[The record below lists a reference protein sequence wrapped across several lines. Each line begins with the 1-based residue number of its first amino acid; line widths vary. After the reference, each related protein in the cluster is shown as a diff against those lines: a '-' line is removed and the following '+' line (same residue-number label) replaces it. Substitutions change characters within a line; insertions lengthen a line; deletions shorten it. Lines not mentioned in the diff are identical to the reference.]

1 MNQKAVAAKQSQ
13 KLEKFINDDYKKI
26 NEGQL
31 LIITHNHMLYNVFS
45 DIYYFYDLFKFTKIN
60 NKIKLFRKK
69 IKMVQSQVK
78 QIMLSP
84 LAILVEGITDKLF
97 YSKLLSKNL
106 EYNYIFI
113 PCGGKHNVLT
123 IILFCIVN
131 RINNV
136 YGIID
141 EINRKIPY
149 SDIKK
154 INNNHYNTQNN
165 INNFIKKKKLFG
177 LFEYDNENYW
187 QIKNNE
193 NNYIL
198 TTQFAQL
205 FNRLI
210 VLQFTSVGIYEF
222 DENLNFNIEK
232 EFNDDEKITK
242 IEIENFGSVW
252 NLPEY
257 KKNYIYKD
265 IYWDQH
271 INKINIETMNR
282 SDSYFS
288 NVQNIYEILKSILNY
303 YY

>member
-1 MNQKAVAAKQSQ
+1 MFLIIKYFGIIDKNCIFLYDEPCPNLSSWQSQ

-165 INNFIKKKKLFG
+165 INNFIKKKKTFWS
-177 LFEYDNENYW
+177 F
-187 QIKNNE
+187 
-193 NNYIL
+193 
-198 TTQFAQL
+198 
-205 FNRLI
+205 
-210 VLQFTSVGIYEF
+210 
-222 DENLNFNIEK
+222 
-232 EFNDDEKITK
+232 
-242 IEIENFGSVW
+242 
-252 NLPEY
+252 
-257 KKNYIYKD
+257 
-265 IYWDQH
+265 
-271 INKINIETMNR
+271 
-282 SDSYFS
+282 
-288 NVQNIYEILKSILNY
+288 
-303 YY
+303 